1 MKQVAALLSALFNP
15 IPVAVMDF
23 EEKKLRNFSLQE
35 ALACKEFKLR
45 CGLPFKTISLC
56 YMVKE
61 DNRPRVL
68 IQVEGMPM
76 RFCYYDDG
84 IWNESDYSDYDL
96 VMVD

>member
-15 IPVAVMDF
+15 IPVAVMDV
-23 EEKKLRNFSLQE
+23 EQKKLRDFSLHE
-35 ALACKEFKLR
+35 ALAGKEFKLR

-56 YMVKE
+56 YTVN
-61 DNRPRVL
+61 DDPRPRVL

-76 RFCYYDDG
+76 PFCYYDDG
-84 IWNESDYSDYDL
+84 IWNELDYSDYDL